1 MLEIPAIH
9 YHPLSE
15 KMNAL
20 YRVSEDQLIPYL
32 IELAA
37 LSEEQKSSIRAKASS
52 LIQNVRSKKLKALSI
67 ENFMQTYDLSSQEG
81 LALMCLAEALLRI
94 PDEETKTTLIRDKIG
109 AISWSETFSKSD
121 TVFAKLTSLGL
132 ATTDTLLSWGLDR
145 SGFLGA
151 LSSISRKLSEPMIRQ
166 SVSQVMRLLGKQFVM
181 GETITDALKRAQCA
195 EKKGY
200 RHSYDML
207 GEAAKTMEDAERY
220 YQAYLEAIQA
230 IARHKTAGE
239 IFHQPSISI
248 KLSAL
253 HPRYELG
260 QKERVFQELY
270 PRLRDLTYTAKDL
283 GIALTIDAEE
293 SERLELSL
301 ELLHLLIQDSYLDH
315 WHGLG
320 LAVQAYQKRA
330 PIVIDW
336 LIEMGEKYKRRFC
349 VRLVKG
355 AYWDAEIKKTQEQGF
370 SDYPVFTRK
379 IYSDLSYIAC
389 AKRML
394 AHPDT
399 IYPQFATHNAYTL
412 STILELAQGHTFEFQ
427 RLHGMGEA
435 LYDQIVKKSIPCR
448 VYAPVGRHEDLL
460 AYLVR
465 RLLENGANSSFVNKI
480 YDDSIP
486 IDDMIKDPVDVA
498 QQTHPISHPF
508 IPLPK
513 NLLQPYRSNS
523 NGYDLMD
530 QEKIAQLTQFVR
542 TLPKEFPYQVKP
554 LLAREF
560 SSEGL
565 AMELYDPANIDRL
578 VSRCSF
584 AHEAAIE
591 AALESADAYAE
602 TWRQTSLEVRA
613 DLLDKLADQIEH
625 QMTHFMGL
633 LIYEGG
639 KSWNDAIAEVREAI
653 DFCRYY
659 ANQARHLMGNPM
671 ILPGPTGERNELT
684 LHGRGIFVCISPW
697 NFPLAIFLGQVAA
710 ALVTG
715 NCVIAKPAQQTPM
728 VAFKV
733 CQLAHQVGIPKAALQ
748 FLPAKGSLIGRQLL
762 TDPRVSG
769 VAFTGSTEV
778 AWTINQTLSQRRAPI
793 APLIAETGGINAMI
807 VDSSALPEQV
817 VTSII
822 TSAFQSAGQRCSA
835 LRLLFLQEDTA
846 DRILTMLKG
855 AMAEVSVDQPYL
867 FSTDVGPVID
877 RNAQEQLFR
886 HVDYLEKKAR
896 LIYKIPLP
904 ESLNGH
910 FVAPQVWEL
919 NHASDL
925 TEEVFGPILHVVR
938 YKAGTIEDVMSQINN
953 KGYGL
958 TLGLHTRIDETIEK
972 VRKLCKSGNFYVNR
986 SMIGA
991 VVGVQ
996 PFGGEGLSGTGPK
1009 AGGPHYLLRF
1019 CTEHTFTQDT
1029 TAAGGNASLLA
1040 SLN

>member
-1 MLEIPAIH
+1 MRI
-9 YHPLSE
+9 
-15 KMNAL
+15 
-20 YRVSEDQLIPYL
+20 SEDQLIPYL

-37 LSEEQKSSIRAKASS
+37 LSDDQKITVQNTAIA
-52 LIQNVRSKKLKALSI
+52 LIACVRQTKLKSLSI
-67 ENFMQTYDLSSQEG
+67 ENFLQTYDLSSQEG

-94 PDEETKTTLIRDKIG
+94 PDQHTQTIIIRDKIG
-109 AISWSETFSKSD
+109 SISWGDTFSKSD

-132 ATTDTLLSWGLDR
+132 ATTDALLTWGLDR
-145 SGFLGA
+145 QGFLGS
-151 LSSISRKLSEPMIRQ
+151 LSSISRKLTEPMIRQ
-166 SVSQVMRLLGKQFVM
+166 SIGQVMRLLGRQFVM
-181 GETITDALKRAQCA
+181 GETIEGALRRARQA

-207 GEAAKTMEDAERY
+207 GEAAKTMDDANRY
-220 YQAYLEAIQA
+220 YQSYLQAIQA
-230 IARHKTAGE
+230 IARSRIVGD

-253 HPRYELG
+253 HPRYELA
-260 QKERVFQELY
+260 QKERVLSELY

-301 ELLHLLIQDSYLDH
+301 ELLSLLVQDPYLAN
-315 WHGLG
+315 WNGLG
-320 LAVQAYQKRA
+320 VAVQAYQKRSPA
-330 PIVIDW
+330 IIDW
-336 LIEMGEKYKRRFC
+336 LADLGQAHNRRLC
-349 VRLVKG
+349 IRLVKG
-355 AYWDAEIKKTQEQGF
+355 AYWDSEIKKSQENGLA
-370 SDYPVFTRK
+370 DYPVYTRK
-379 IYSDLSYIAC
+379 VYSDLSYIAC

-394 AHPDT
+394 AHPEA
-399 IYPQFATHNAYTL
+399 IYSQFATHNAYTL
-412 STILELAQGHTFEFQ
+412 ATIMELAQGHHFEFQ

-435 LYDQIVKKSIPCR
+435 LYDQIVSQNIPCR
-448 VYAPVGRHEDLL
+448 IYAPVGRHEDLL

-465 RLLENGANSSFVNKI
+465 RLLENGANTSFVNKI
-480 YDDSIP
+480 YDETIP
-486 IDDMIKDPVDVA
+486 IDELVGDPVDQA
-498 QQTHPISHPF
+498 RLAHPISHPL

-513 NLLQPYRSNS
+513 TMLLPYRLNS

-530 QEKIAQLTQFVR
+530 QEKIAQLTHLVR
-542 TLPKEFPYQVKP
+542 HMPKAFPHHVKP
-554 LLAREF
+554 LLAQEYT
-560 SSEGL
+560 SEHL
-565 AMELYDPANIDRL
+565 ALEIYNPSDVNCLVTRCTFAN
-578 VSRCSF
+578 
-584 AHEAAIE
+584 EGAIL
-591 AALESADAYAE
+591 AALEAADNYAE
-602 TWRQTSLEVRA
+602 TWRQTSVEERA
-613 DLLDKLADQIEH
+613 HLLDKLANQLEA
-625 QMTHFMGL
+625 QMPHFMGL

-659 ANQARHLMGNPM
+659 ANQARHLMDKPL
-671 ILPGPTGERNELT
+671 ILPGPTGERNELSF
-684 LHGRGIFVCISPW
+684 HGRGVFICISPW

-715 NCVIAKPAQQTPM
+715 NCVIAKPAQQTPLIAHEICKL
-728 VAFKV
+728 AFE
-733 CQLAHQVGIPKAALQ
+733 VGIPRQALQ
-748 FLPAKGSLIGRQLL
+748 FLPAKGSMVGRILL

-769 VAFTGSTEV
+769 VAFTGSTDV
-778 AWTINQTLSQRRAPI
+778 AWTINQTLSQRRCAI

-817 VTSII
+817 VTDII

-846 DRILTMLKG
+846 ERILTMLKG
-855 AMAEVSVDQPYL
+855 AMTEIAVGSPHL

-877 RNAQEQLFR
+877 GPSQEQLYNHSR
-886 HVDYLEKKAR
+886 YLENTAK
-896 LIYKIPLP
+896 LIFSVPIPDN
-904 ESLNGH
+904 LNGYY
-910 FVAPQVWEL
+910 VPPQVWEL
-919 NHASDL
+919 DHADQL
-925 TEEVFGPILHVVR
+925 TEEIFGPILHVVR
-938 YKAGTIEDVMSQINN
+938 YKAGDLPTVMQTIN
-953 KGYGL
+953 KKGFGL
-958 TLGLHTRIDETIEK
+958 TLGLHTRIDETVEI
-972 VRKLCKSGNFYVNR
+972 VRRMCKSGNFYVNR

-1040 SLN
+1040 SLT